1 MGAFDSL
8 GVQDEV
14 QHVMS
19 SEARAGLY
27 GFFSRI
33 FTKELDEEALALLRS
48 PLGQE
53 LLPQTHACGELRAS
67 GDPAW
72 IQATFDPDY
81 VHLTVVNV
89 VPYASF
95 YLRDDAM
102 VEGGSSNPVAD
113 FMKSFG
119 FEVDLGAARSLAP
132 DHIGIEL
139 EFMATLCQAQAE
151 AEGRPD
157 PDYAA
162 KIEDVQRR
170 FLREHLLTWA
180 PVYLFAVERCAHT
193 TVYKE
198 AAHVGLDYIASDY
211 EALSSKDRDE

>member
-1 MGAFDSL
+1 
-8 GVQDEV
+8 
-14 QHVMS
+14 MS
-19 SEARAGLY
+19 PDARARLY

-33 FTKELDEEALALLRS
+33 FTKELDTEALELLCS

-53 LLPQTHACGELRAS
+53 LLPQTHACGELVAS
-67 GDPAW
+67 GDASW
-72 IQATFDPDY
+72 IQATYNPDY

-139 EFMATLCQAQAE
+139 EFMATLCLAQVE

-157 PDYAA
+157 LAYAA
-162 KIEDVQRR
+162 KIEQVQRQ
-170 FLREHLLTWA
+170 FLGEYLLNWA
-180 PVYLFAVERCAHT
+180 PIYLFAVERCAHT
-193 TVYKE
+193 TLYKE
-198 AAHVGLDYIASDY
+198 AAQVGLDYIASDY
-211 EALSSKDRDE
+211 EALSSRDRDE